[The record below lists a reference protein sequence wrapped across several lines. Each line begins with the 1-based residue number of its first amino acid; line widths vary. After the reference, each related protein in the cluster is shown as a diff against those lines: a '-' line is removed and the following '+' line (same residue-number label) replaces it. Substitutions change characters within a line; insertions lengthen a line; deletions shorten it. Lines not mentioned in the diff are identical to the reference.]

1 MSAVVGASAVGAS
14 VLGASLGSSG
24 VRSVI
29 SNNARSKSVL
39 EVHDS
44 VASRPAPN
52 GLAPDPWDAV
62 VTSVHALAAV
72 HASEQFYPVLAL
84 RESNPTTAFD
94 QDFSDGVVLV
104 SELGA
109 QLGALR
115 ETGVLA
121 GESCVAL
128 MDVGASG
135 TSVSV
140 VDVHSGRVLAASR
153 TDELGGDACDRLLS
167 DHLIAVFGAAEALT
181 VEARR
186 QLVHDV
192 RVAKHEL
199 SLLRSV
205 SVPGPFV
212 GGRATLWRG
221 TLDELIGDSVRD
233 AVSMAVGV
241 LDAVAAQGIRVD
253 AVVAVGGGANMQ
265 IVRQV
270 LFDAVSVPV
279 FVPEQPELLAARG
292 AAGIARTVGL
302 RPVST
307 THEEITEQFA
317 PVGGDSEDRAV
328 AAVVPVGAVVSK
340 RPRHSDTSSKRMT
353 RVNKS
358 RHLGRTVAALVAVCA
373 AGTVVAAAARTGTD
387 DPAGSVVGSQ
397 DSSQTVRSRSLAP
410 ASAGSPADPDR
421 SSMPLS
427 TTSAAIPPSAATSPS
442 GDASAPAFPPGS
454 VAAST
459 SSPSMSSPSM
469 SSSHSPTTSAS
480 APAAAPP
487 RRTAASSDDDEST
500 SPSMSTSTH
509 PTAAPTTTAAPL
521 TTTQAPATTTTPPAT
536 TPPTTTTRP
545 SATTSSTRMFELP
558 FPKLDM
564 PQG

>member
-1 MSAVVGASAVGAS
+1 M
-14 VLGASLGSSG
+14 
-24 VRSVI
+24 I
-29 SNNARSKSVL
+29 SNNARSGSVL
-39 EVHDS
+39 EVHDPM
-44 VASRPAPN
+44 ASRPAPN
-52 GLAPDPWDAV
+52 GLAPDPWDSV
-62 VTSVHALAAV
+62 VTSVHALASK

-84 RESNPTTAFD
+84 RESNPITAFD

-128 MDVGASG
+128 VDVGASG

-140 VDVHSGRVLAASR
+140 VDVHSGRVLGASR

-199 SLLRSV
+199 ALLRSV
-205 SVPGPFV
+205 SVSGPFV

-221 TLDELIGDSVRD
+221 TLDELIGDSVHH
-233 AVSMAVGV
+233 AVSMAVDV
-241 LDAVAAQGIRVD
+241 LDTVVAQGIHVD
-253 AVVAVGGGANMQ
+253 AVVAVGGGANLQ
-265 IVRQV
+265 ILRQV
-270 LFDAVSVPV
+270 LFDAVSMPV
-279 FVPEQPELLAARG
+279 FVPEEPELLAARG

-317 PVGGDSEDRAV
+317 AVGDDSEDREM

-373 AGTVVAAAARTGTD
+373 AGTVVAAAARTGTEEAA
-387 DPAGSVVGSQ
+387 PSVAGSQ
-397 DSSQTVRSRSLAP
+397 DSSQTVRSRSVAP
-410 ASAGSPADPDR
+410 ASTGSPADSDR
-421 SSMPLS
+421 SSVPLS
-427 TTSAAIPPSAATSPS
+427 TTASSISPS
-442 GDASAPAFPPGS
+442 GDAAAPAFSPATSATATPAPAASAPATS
-454 VAAST
+454 ASRA
-459 SSPSMSSPSM
+459 
-469 SSSHSPTTSAS
+469 PTTSAS
-480 APAAAPP
+480 APATAP
-487 RRTAASSDDDEST
+487 RRTTASSDNDEST
-500 SPSMSTSTH
+500 SPSRSTTAQ
-509 PTAAPTTTAAPL
+509 PTAVPTTTAAPI
-521 TTTQAPATTTTPPAT
+521 TTTQVPAPTTTPPTTASPTTTPPAT
-536 TPPTTTTRP
+536 TTRPPATTR
-545 SATTSSTRMFELP
+545 SIRTFELP

-564 PQG
+564 PRG

>member
-1 MSAVVGASAVGAS
+1 MSADYGAS

-29 SNNARSKSVL
+29 SNSARSGSVL
-39 EVHDS
+39 EVHEP

-62 VTSVHALAAV
+62 VTSVHNLAGG
-72 HASEQFYPVLAL
+72 HASAAFYPVLAL
-84 RESNPTTAFD
+84 RESNPRTAFD

-121 GESCVAL
+121 GEECVAL
-128 MDVGASG
+128 FDVGASG

-140 VDVHSGRVLAASR
+140 VDVHSGRVLATRR
-153 TDELGGDACDRLLS
+153 TDEFGGAVCDRVLC

-186 QLVHDV
+186 RLVHDV
-192 RVAKHEL
+192 RAGKHEL
-199 SLLRSV
+199 SLFRSV

-221 TLDELIGDSVRD
+221 TLDELVADSVHY
-233 AVSMAVGV
+233 AVSMAVDV

-270 LFDAVSVPV
+270 LFDAVSTPV
-279 FVPEQPELLAARG
+279 YVPEQPELLAAHG
-292 AAGIARTVGL
+292 AAGIARTVGR
-302 RPVST
+302 RPTPT
-307 THEEITEQFA
+307 TDDAITDRFA
-317 PVGGDSEDRAV
+317 PVGRDSADREMV
-328 AAVVPVGAVVSK
+328 AAVPGSAVVSKSAVTSK

-358 RHLGRTVAALVAVCA
+358 RHLGGALAALVVVCA
-373 AGTVVAAAARTGTD
+373 AGTVVAASARTATD
-387 DPAGSVVGSQ
+387 DPAATVYTSQ
-397 DSSQTVRSRSLAP
+397 DPSPAVRSQPVAP
-410 ASAGSPADPDR
+410 ASDG
-421 SSMPLS
+421 PLTAS
-427 TTSAAIPPSAATSPS
+427 DGLPTPLTTSAGAVSSPPPALSTSSPTPATS
-442 GDASAPAFPPGS
+442 S

-459 SSPSMSSPSM
+459 
-469 SSSHSPTTSAS
+469 TSD
-480 APAAAPP
+480 APPATAP
-487 RRTAASSDDDEST
+487 RRTVESRDPGRTT
-500 SPSMSTSTH
+500 SERTTV
-509 PTAAPTTTAAPL
+509 PTTTVVPP
-521 TTTQAPATTTTPPAT
+521 TTTRPPATTTRPPAT
-536 TPPTTTTRP
+536 TTRPPATTTRPPATTTRPPATTTSRPTTTTR
-545 SATTSSTRMFELP
+545 STRTFDFP
-558 FPKLDM
+558 FPNLDM
-564 PQG
+564 PRG